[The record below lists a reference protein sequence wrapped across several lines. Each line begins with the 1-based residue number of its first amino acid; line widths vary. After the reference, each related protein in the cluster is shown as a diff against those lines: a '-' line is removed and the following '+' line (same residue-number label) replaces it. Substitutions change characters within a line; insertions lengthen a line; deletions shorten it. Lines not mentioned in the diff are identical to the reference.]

1 MLKVSAFQ
9 LDKQKSFIPKKKSVL
24 VKELSLNSCKVR
36 NGGPF
41 LKSRVSEIR
50 VNQIRV
56 NQGLSVY

>member
-1 MLKVSAFQ
+1 M
-9 LDKQKSFIPKKKSVL
+9 
-24 VKELSLNSCKVR
+24 KELSLNSCKVR

-56 NQGLSVY
+56 NQGLGVITNKKNFTNFQNLEGHA